1 MDLADLIS
9 ILELTT
15 HCKIK
20 ARAIISDNN
29 NLDDD
34 MLDKACHY
42 YLSLRTTID
51 IVEKIVSYMDEEVV
65 YEIDE
70 LSNITLVTSLYLSI
84 KQSSKLED
92 LLTSRMSIVSH

>member
-1 MDLADLIS
+1 MHLLDLIS

-20 ARAIISDNN
+20 ARALISDSE

-34 MLDKACHY
+34 ILDKACHY

-51 IVEKIVSYMDEEVV
+51 IIEKTLLIMDKEVIHDV
-65 YEIDE
+65 NKIKDIA
-70 LSNITLVTSLYLSI
+70 LIASLYLSI
-84 KQSSKLED
+84 KQNSKLED
-92 LLTSRMSIVSH
+92 LLSDRVSMISH